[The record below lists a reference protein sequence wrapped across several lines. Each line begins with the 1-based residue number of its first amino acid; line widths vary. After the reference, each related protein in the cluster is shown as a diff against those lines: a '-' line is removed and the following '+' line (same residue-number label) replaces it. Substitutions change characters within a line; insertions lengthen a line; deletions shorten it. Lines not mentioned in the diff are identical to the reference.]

1 IAISDAILNC
11 FMDHSSSLVHGEQ
24 RRHRRYVRG
33 VAGELQATESK
44 RALKGLQQRKVVV
57 GSRVLKTARSV
68 AGDHDRSHLT
78 SAGIGIAAAA
88 GIAVGALIKGNYDG
102 IVAFRPEPRAGD
114 LLNHRAHKVVAEG
127 DQLLILWVAWS
138 AAIDAIGGRT
148 VHVIALI
155 RDDISEIGN
164 VPLGQ
169 VVVELLDR
177 PHLGKLSVAGLNT
190 HEIRNTVV
198 LRGVEG

>member
-1 IAISDAILNC
+1 
-11 FMDHSSSLVHGEQ
+11 
-24 RRHRRYVRG
+24 
-33 VAGELQATESK
+33 
-44 RALKGLQQRKVVV
+44 RKVVV

-198 LRGVEG
+198 LRGVEGIKIGHAVAFDGVTNAPVSRIWHRLQVALPRQAGRFQLAHQAGFV